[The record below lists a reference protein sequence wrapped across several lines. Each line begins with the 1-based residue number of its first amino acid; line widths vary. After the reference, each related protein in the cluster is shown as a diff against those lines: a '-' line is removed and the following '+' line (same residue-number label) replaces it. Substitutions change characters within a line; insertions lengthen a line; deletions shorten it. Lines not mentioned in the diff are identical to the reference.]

1 MLEYWNTGMMG
12 FLYSN
17 IPTFHYSM
25 VISFV
30 VYPSPIEPYI
40 LQPKNLLDSQ
50 TPMASAIRLVNS
62 FTSISIP
69 LEDNA
74 QAK

>member
-1 MLEYWNTGMMG
+1 MG
-12 FLYSN
+12 FHYST
-17 IPTFHYSM
+17 IPTFHHSM

-30 VYPSPIEPYI
+30 VYPSPVEPYI
-40 LQPKNLLDSQ
+40 LQPRNLLDCQ
-50 TPMASAIRLVNS
+50 TPMASAMRLVNS
-62 FTSISIP
+62 FTFISIP